1 MVDQQPA
8 DATVQF
14 SKEFRRLQSI
24 EQCIINAVEAAGSV
38 TEELSKFGSTC
49 KNQEAVEQQ
58 CRAFLDHI
66 KVAQDLVH
74 EIAATPAADR
84 GFEATVYQ
92 SMARAHLASEK
103 VSVVAQHMQTMH
115 EVLEDHH
122 ARKHLQEH
130 QEGQERVS

>member
-1 MVDQQPA
+1 MADQQPA
-8 DATVQF
+8 GATVQF
-14 SKEFRRLQSI
+14 SSEFRRLQRI
-24 EQCIINAVEAAGSV
+24 EQCIINAVEAAGNV

-58 CRAFLDHI
+58 CQAFLEHI

-74 EIAATPAADR
+74 EIASTPATDR

-122 ARKHLQEH
+122 ARKRLQAQH
-130 QEGQERVS
+130 EGRELS